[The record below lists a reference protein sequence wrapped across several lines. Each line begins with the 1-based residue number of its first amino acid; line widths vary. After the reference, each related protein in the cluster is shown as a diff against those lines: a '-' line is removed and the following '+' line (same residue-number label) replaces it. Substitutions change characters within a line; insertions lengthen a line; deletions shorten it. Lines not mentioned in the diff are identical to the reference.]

1 MPHAAMGQ
9 RASDARGWANTHGL
23 RHWLHTRAELEPR
36 VLQGAQDG
44 CAPAHAVF
52 GSQWPLWPYRARLVA
67 RWMQHLTAVVPH
79 AAGHQSGR
87 GTQEYVHDSLGP
99 ADRAAMG
106 QAWQLHGLTP

>member
-23 RHWLHTRAELEPR
+23 RHWLHTRAQLEPR

-79 AAGHQSGR
+79 AAGHQSG
-87 GTQEYVHDSLGP
+87 
-99 ADRAAMG
+99 
-106 QAWQLHGLTP
+106 